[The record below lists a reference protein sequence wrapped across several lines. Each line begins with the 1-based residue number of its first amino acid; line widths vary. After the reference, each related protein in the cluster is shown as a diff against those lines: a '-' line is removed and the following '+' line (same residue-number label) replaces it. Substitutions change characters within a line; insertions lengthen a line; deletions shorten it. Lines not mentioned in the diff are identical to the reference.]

1 MRKLLSSI
9 LTVAVLLGTSGC
21 QAQDETKPWIT
32 VSFSGYDELLTD
44 LGMIGELG
52 GNANFRQQLDMMSM
66 MLPRG
71 EGAEGPLAV
80 DPQQP
85 WGAVLMGDDQTSIS
99 YAFLPIS
106 DINPLVQLAEAQS
119 QKKIKATGGVYEFP
133 SGPKTVYATQK
144 GEWIFVADSV
154 KQLDDVTTDPIPLL
168 GDLPKRY
175 NLAVRASIKNLPQ
188 AFREQLLA
196 QLRAGAEVGLQQMP
210 GENDD
215 QYAMRLNIAKQ
226 GIEQLTALV
235 NEMDELLLG
244 WNVDAKTKTT
254 YLDLELTAQPG
265 TKLASQ
271 FAEIKPGVTDFAG
284 LLLPDAAVT
293 VSSVGTMSDAQVTQ
307 ALGGLG
313 ALRKSAVTGLDNQG
327 LTEDEVKL
335 ASRLL
340 NNMIDVMEKTIEARK
355 TDLAASLVL
364 TPAAVTFIGGVAI
377 ADGAKL
383 DETVGQLIEEV
394 KKSEEAAQ
402 ALKLSDET
410 VEGIH
415 LSVISMPTPDPQLM
429 PLVGDT
435 LEMVVG
441 ITDDKLLLAFGRDAV
456 KTLKK
461 SIGQINSDAKEVPP
475 LQITVAVAPLAK
487 FIAEVG
493 DDPQT
498 KATASM
504 LAGML
509 AQAGDQGH
517 VTLTAQPISQG
528 VRVRLE
534 LEEGLL
540 KTIGAMTQMMGAMA
554 PGGGF

>member
-1 MRKLLSSI
+1 MRKLLSS
-9 LTVAVLLGTSGC
+9 LLAVAMLLGTTGC

-32 VSFSGYDELLTD
+32 VSFAGYDKLLTD

-52 GNANFRQQLDMMSM
+52 GNTNFRQQLEMMSM

-71 EGAEGPLAV
+71 EGAEGPLAI

-85 WGAVLMGDDQTSIS
+85 WGAVLMGSDQASTS

-106 DINPLVQLAEAQS
+106 DIKPLVQLAEAQS
-119 QKKIKATGGVYEFP
+119 RKKIKATDGVYEFP
-133 SGPKTVYATQK
+133 SGPKTVYAVEK
-144 GEWIFVADSV
+144 GDWIFVADSV
-154 KQLDDVTTDPIPLL
+154 KQLDDVVADPVPLL
-168 GDLPKRY
+168 GDLPTRY
-175 NLAVRASIKNLPQ
+175 DLAIRVSIKNLPQ
-188 AFREQLLA
+188 AYREQLLA
-196 QLRAGAEVGLQQMP
+196 QLRAGTEVGLQQMP
-210 GENDD
+210 NEDD
-215 QYAMRLNIAKQ
+215 EQYAMRSSMAKQ

-244 WNVDAKTKTT
+244 WNVDAETKTT
-254 YLDLELTAQPG
+254 YLDLELTAQSG

-271 FAEIKPGVTDFAG
+271 FAEIKPGVTNFAG
-284 LLLPDAAVT
+284 LLLPDATVT
-293 VSSVGTMSDAQVTQ
+293 VSSVGMMSDAQVTQ
-307 ALGGLG
+307 TLAGLET
-313 ALRKSAVTGLDNQG
+313 LRKSAVTGLDNQG

-364 TPAAVTFIGGVAI
+364 EPAAVTFVGGVGI

-383 DETVGQLIEEV
+383 DETVGQLIEEI
-394 KKSEEAAQ
+394 KKSEGTAQ

-415 LSVISMPTPDPQLM
+415 LRVISMPTPDPQMM

-435 LEMVVG
+435 LEVVVG
-441 ITDDKLLLAFGRDAV
+441 IADDKLLLAFGRDAV
-456 KTLKK
+456 ETLKK
-461 SIGQINSDAKEVPP
+461 AIGQLNSDGKETPP

-509 AQAGDQGH
+509 AQVGDQGH

-540 KTIGAMTQMMGAMA
+540 KAIGAMSQMMGAMG
-554 PGGGF
+554 PGAGR